1 MSSRHVRGEKRVSKH
16 LTVTSKCLAIVLAE
30 KEKYGDENSATLEST
45 VSVVHNG
52 KELLEDFKL
61 RNKTCYW
68 NPALVESIRNLGY
81 KGFVEP
87 STILVIGNEIHLE
100 NLRTAWGRRL
110 LKAPAGF
117 TIERIGD
124 VNGIEMQV
132 IPQTQFIP
140 LPDALCLIIMDLNNR
155 RIVATLDTIKEKLV
169 EWYREM
175 TVPNDQLI
183 FDTLGALI
191 RERKVF
197 HSGTGYFVVTPET
210 YRLTSDD
217 QNVTFNTSWLPYH
230 PMYIPVFPQIQN
242 LPSQLQ
248 HLHHLQHLQHQQE
261 HQQQQQQLHMR
272 APMRSISC
280 QADMNGKAQ
289 AHHCPAGVG
298 KDITENKKAGK
309 QRPRS
314 QSMRGLKTRDRD
326 MDRNKATVIEND
338 DALKRTISVRYKTDK
353 VKAIN
358 KDMNLKTSNINQDK
372 EKGEK
377 EKMSLFSKIF
387 GRNKKKNVGTPPAAV
402 VKEVEYA
409 TFSAQFPPPEWH
421 WYQQQVEKQKRTEEW
436 VSQQIAKSCTLQYLH
451 NMVPPDSTV
460 NTVHQTEA
468 RPTAATNGSQAI
480 SRPHYKQQENN
491 ISNRKVHGRRHGTK
505 SKKDKTNANEQN
517 LRVSDAVLF
526 VSTNHEVTMPT
537 VSLSPVQAVDDDI
550 YQSVI
555 GSKSAGPRHST
566 PRFYDTIPLHRDVG
580 GYREHILNNQDD
592 IDQCSYHPHHQ
603 RRPHRSRRKGDHSSL
618 GNCDNQHQSDI
629 SFEYKGRMPIK
640 NSVFVQSRDSGVNC
654 IGLSTST
661 KNNDHQSVQLT
672 SQTPDPVIVR
682 NKLDNLEEET
692 QTAEHEFVHLNN
704 TMTSEYQAEFGKP
717 SMNNNCYDSSVNEEN
732 GGMQIVC
739 EAEINREPIPEIVL
753 DTEPHRVISCQ
764 DVAEPASNSGS
775 RDALNSEKSYDTVVA
790 VKKSENTSQSND
802 KKSDTLSGDVRELSL
817 VDSGFSSPRNVNIG
831 AFEPSKQSSNISEG
845 CSDIKNHKQYMK
857 TQPQVPHNSP
867 KEKCPINVEHRHK
880 HSTHMLNNHRHSRG
894 YKYDNEDC
902 GQNRVSKDLHV
913 FQQQQLTSKR
923 FGLNG
928 EFEVVGVV

>member
-1 MSSRHVRGEKRVSKH
+1 MSSRHNQDEKRLSKH
-16 LTVTSKCLAIVLAE
+16 LTVTSKCLAIVLEERE
-30 KEKYGDENSATLEST
+30 KCGDENSATLEST
-45 VSVVHNG
+45 VSVHNG

-87 STILVIGNEIHLE
+87 STVLVVGNEIHLE

-175 TVPNDQLI
+175 TMPNDQLI

-210 YRLTSDD
+210 YRLASDD

-242 LPSQLQ
+242 IPTQLQ
-248 HLHHLQHLQHQQE
+248 HLHHLQHIQH
-261 HQQQQQQLHMR
+261 QQQQQLHMR

-280 QADMNGKAQ
+280 QADMNGQ
-289 AHHCPAGVG
+289 VHAHHNTADVG
-298 KDITENKKAGK
+298 KDSSENKKANK

-314 QSMRGLKTRDRD
+314 QSMRGLKTREKEKE
-326 MDRNKATVIEND
+326 RNKATVNEND
-338 DALKRTISVRYKTDK
+338 DALKRTMSVRYKTDK

-358 KDMNLKTSNINQDK
+358 KDINLKTSNINQDK

-377 EKMSLFSKIF
+377 EKISLFSKIF
-387 GRNKKKNVGTPPAAV
+387 GRNKKKNVASPPPAV
-402 VKEVEYA
+402 VKDVEYA

-421 WYQQQVEKQKRTEEW
+421 WYQQQVEKQRRTEAW
-436 VSQQIAKSCTLQYLH
+436 VSQQVAKSCTLQYLQ
-451 NMVPPDSTV
+451 NMAPPDSSL
-460 NTVHQTEA
+460 NTVHYTEA
-468 RPTAATNGSQAI
+468 RLAVATHGSQAF
-480 SRPHYKQQENN
+480 SRPHSKQQENN
-491 ISNRKVHGRRHGTK
+491 NICDRKVHGRRHGTK
-505 SKKDKTNANEQN
+505 SKKDKTNVNELN
-517 LRVSDAVLF
+517 LRENEAVLF
-526 VSTNHEVTMPT
+526 VHEETMPT
-537 VSLSPVQAVDDDI
+537 VSLSPVPAVDDEI

-566 PRFYDTIPLHRDVG
+566 PRVYDTIPLHRDVG
-580 GYREHILNNQDD
+580 GYREHTLNNQDD
-592 IDQCSYHPHHQ
+592 LDQFSCHPHHQ
-603 RRPHRSRRKGDHSSL
+603 RRSHRPRRKWDHNSGSYY
-618 GNCDNQHQSDI
+618 DNQHQSDI

-640 NSVFVQSRDSGVNC
+640 NSLCVQSRDSGVNC
-654 IGLSTST
+654 VGLSTNS
-661 KNNDHQSVQLT
+661 KNNDHQGVHIAT
-672 SQTPDPVIVR
+672 VQTPDPVMVR
-682 NKLDNLEEET
+682 NKLDNLEEEA
-692 QTAEHEFVHLNN
+692 QTTGQEFVHLNN
-704 TMTSEYQAEFGKP
+704 TMISEYQAELGQP
-717 SMNNNCYDSSVNEEN
+717 SLYNNCYDSSMNEDN
-732 GGMQIVC
+732 GGMRIVC
-739 EAEINREPIPEIVL
+739 EAEINHKLIPEIVL
-753 DTEPHRVISCQ
+753 ESEPHRVMSCQ
-764 DVAEPASNSGS
+764 DVAEPASNGGS

-790 VKKSENTSQSND
+790 VKKCEDTSLSND
-802 KKSDTLSGDVRELSL
+802 KKNSEIFSGDVCELSL
-817 VDSGFSSPRNVNIG
+817 VDSGFSSPRNVNTG
-831 AFEPSKQSSNISEG
+831 ALEPSKQSNNILEG
-845 CSDIKNHKQYMK
+845 CSDIKNHKQFMK

-867 KEKCPINVEHRHK
+867 KEKCPMNVEHRHK
-880 HSTHMLNNHRHSRG
+880 HSTHMLNNQRHSRG
-894 YKYDNEDC
+894 YKYDTGDSVP
-902 GQNRVSKDLHV
+902 NRVSKDLHV
-913 FQQQQLTSKR
+913 FQQQQLSSKR